1 MSQGTLVWPDGSHVE
16 FQNLEAAQVAAM
28 LLALGWS
35 DTLSVP
41 RERADAQRLFGE
53 LDSYISLCQTRFEET
68 LQEVAENEAQ
78 AKRVR
83 QLFLPALGRMMFN
96 GAS

>member
-1 MSQGTLVWPDGSHVE
+1 MRKGCSA
-16 FQNLEAAQVAAM
+16 NLIATS
-28 LLALGWS
+28 L
-35 DTLSVP
+35 
-41 RERADAQRLFGE
+41 
-53 LDSYISLCQTRFEET
+53 LCQTRFEET